1 MSMDADALLRSQQD
15 LQGRIA
21 RAYENLKKSGAA
33 KITAGAVESRLKAL
47 EANWS
52 KFENNHE
59 ALSTMYWKAVCDHDY
74 TKKDFFGLVE
84 ESFLTQRG
92 TLLDLTLSLKEPIEQ
107 GEPTEAGTAQPRRT
121 LPRIQLP
128 SFSGKYEEWPAF
140 RDLFR
145 SLITT
150 DPSVSGVERLHYLRT
165 SVKGEA
171 EQLIR
176 NLPTTGDN
184 FERAWS
190 MLADHYE
197 NKRLLVRS
205 CFSAFTA
212 TPRMKNESAEDLK
225 RIFHGMLSTVGTLE
239 GIGRPISDC
248 TDLFV
253 HLVVEM
259 LDSRSRREWETAVSD
274 TSEPPSYEALRTFME
289 RRMRTLEALQPA
301 KVESSSSPSSKATSA
316 TSRSARSHLAQ
327 KATKKGGRCAMCQGD
342 HYILFCS
349 DFQKKKPKEKK
360 EFVEAKQLCLN
371 CFGRHQLADCQSKK
385 NCAAC
390 NARHHTST
398 HDAYA
403 PSGNPS
409 SVAATSLHVQ
419 HRSDEQATVL
429 LATAR
434 VDVTDKFGVK
444 L

>member
-21 RAYENLKKSGAA
+21 RVYENLKKSGAA

-52 KFENNHE
+52 KFETNHE
-59 ALSTMYWKAVCDHDY
+59 ALRTMYWKAVADHEY
-74 TKKDFFGLVE
+74 IKKDFFGLVE

-92 TLLDLTLSLKEPIEQ
+92 TLLDLTQSLKEPIEQ
-107 GEPTEAGTAQPRRT
+107 AEPTEAGASQPRRT

-128 SFSGKYEEWPAF
+128 TFSGKYEEWPAF

-150 DPSVSGVERLHYLRT
+150 DASVSGVERLHYLRT

-184 FERAWS
+184 FDRAWS

-205 CFSAFTA
+205 CFSAFTS
-212 TPRMKNESAEDLK
+212 TPRMKNESAADLK

-239 GIGRPISDC
+239 SIGRPISDC

-259 LDSRSRREWETAVSD
+259 LDPRSRREWETAVSD
-274 TSEPPSYEALRTFME
+274 TSEPPSYETLKTFLE
-289 RRMRTLEALQPA
+289 CRMRTLEALQPS
-301 KVESSSSPSSKATSA
+301 KTESPSSPSNKAASA

-327 KATKKGGRCAMCQGD
+327 KTTKKSGRCAQC
-342 HYILFCS
+342 
-349 DFQKKKPKEKK
+349 
-360 EFVEAKQLCLN
+360 
-371 CFGRHQLADCQSKK
+371 
-385 NCAAC
+385 
-390 NARHHTST
+390 
-398 HDAYA
+398 
-403 PSGNPS
+403 
-409 SVAATSLHVQ
+409 
-419 HRSDEQATVL
+419 
-429 LATAR
+429 
-434 VDVTDKFGVK
+434 
-444 L
+444 